1 MIKFQKNMEKS
12 QNKLATSLVQNLW
25 QLHNQRWAP
34 VLDQTVRSIDSCM
47 KRDQKVF
54 FVQILES
61 NAWDEVQSDVEMRSD
76 ALNQWRKGNR
86 DYGLCC
92 STTVI
97 YLCSEI
103 FRLGSDTILG
113 SIDPYIDNRKR
124 EEEEEE
130 VILWMSV
137 LPKDGS
143 RLVFIYTSLV
153 SIYNDDDI
161 FTSYD

>member
-1 MIKFQKNMEKS
+1 MSRKN
-12 QNKLATSLVQNLW
+12 
-25 QLHNQRWAP
+25 R
-34 VLDQTVRSIDSCM
+34 R
-47 KRDQKVF
+47 
-54 FVQILES
+54 
-61 NAWDEVQSDVEMRSD
+61 
-76 ALNQWRKGNR
+76 
-86 DYGLCC
+86 LC
-92 STTVI
+92 
-97 YLCSEI
+97 
-103 FRLGSDTILG
+103 FLG

-124 EEEEEE
+124 EEGEEE